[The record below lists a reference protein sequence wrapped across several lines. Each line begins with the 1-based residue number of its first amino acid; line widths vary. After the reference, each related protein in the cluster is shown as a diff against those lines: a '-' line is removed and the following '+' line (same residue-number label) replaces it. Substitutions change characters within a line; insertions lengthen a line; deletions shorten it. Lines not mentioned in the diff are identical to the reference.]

1 MNLTFVHKGATRFL
15 RKLTIKFGAVPCDSS
30 CFPIVFESYFLDC
43 VLAGESG
50 QQVVAPSF
58 RNLAKTSLKP

>member
-1 MNLTFVHKGATRFL
+1 MNLTFVQKMAMRFI

-30 CFPIVFESYFLDC
+30 CFPIAFESYLDC

-58 RNLAKTSLKP
+58 RNLAKNSLKP